1 MMTRKDFVAMASTI
15 ALIKPIADRK
25 QVAERNANFCKLSN
39 KRFNKAKFMAACGV
53 K

>member
-1 MMTRKDFVAMASTI
+1 MMTRKHFVAMAATI

-25 QVAERNANFCKLSN
+25 QVAERNAKFCKLSN
-39 KRFNKAKFMAACGV
+39 KRFDKARFMAACGI